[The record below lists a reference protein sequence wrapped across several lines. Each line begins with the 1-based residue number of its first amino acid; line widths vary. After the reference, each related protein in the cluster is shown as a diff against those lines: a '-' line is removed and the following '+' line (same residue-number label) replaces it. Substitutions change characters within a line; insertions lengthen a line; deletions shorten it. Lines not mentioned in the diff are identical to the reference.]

1 MRDARRKVLLL
12 TASRL
17 PKKPQYPGSTGA
29 PSCHQS
35 NRRKSKQPQS
45 SVRTYLHYF
54 RSRTEPNNI
63 VRQEAWFAPQLAI
76 PFRIWLIGWFNSC
89 YSNNLMRASA
99 GRPPSYLVDLVL
111 QFLLFKQLGSC
122 FSWPSLFVF
131 AWSGASHIVSRTV
144 WFVPRLAIASNIWMM
159 GQAAPGSSWQLLA
172 APGSSWEPRNSSWQ
186 LLVARGNSW
195 QLLAAPCNSWQLLL
209 MQKQLLAIPNSS
221 EEAPG
226 SFW

>member
-63 VRQEAWFAPQLAI
+63 VHQEAWFAPQLAI
-76 PFRIWLIGWFNSC
+76 PLRIWLIGCFNSC
-89 YSNNLMRASA
+89 YSSSLVRASA
-99 GRPPSYLVDLVL
+99 GRPHSYLVDLVP
-111 QFLLFKQLGSC
+111 QCFLFKQLGSC
-122 FSWPSLFVF
+122 LSWPSLFVF
-131 AWSGASHIVSRTV
+131 AWSGASTLVSRTV
-144 WFVPRLAIASNIWMM
+144 WFAPQLAIAITIWLM
-159 GQAAPGSSWQLLA
+159 GQAAPGRSWQLLA
-172 APGSSWEPRNSSWQ
+172 APFSS
-186 LLVARGNSW
+186 
-195 QLLAAPCNSWQLLL
+195 
-209 MQKQLLAIPNSS
+209 
-221 EEAPG
+221 
-226 SFW
+226 